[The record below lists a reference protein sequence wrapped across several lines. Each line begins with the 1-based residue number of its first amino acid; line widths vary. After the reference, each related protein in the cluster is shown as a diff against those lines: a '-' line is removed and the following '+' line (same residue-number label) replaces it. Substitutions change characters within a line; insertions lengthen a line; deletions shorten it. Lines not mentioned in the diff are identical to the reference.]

1 MVGLSLRARCVVG
14 VLLCIL
20 GTVVRYK
27 IISVDLL
34 RDLVK
39 FFFSDFKKKTLLTR
53 FWQIIELA
61 GRKKREDDEDDTE
74 EEDEEK
80 AQQRRRRSERK
91 LISFGNR

>member
-1 MVGLSLRARCVVG
+1 MCVVGLSLRARCVVG

-39 FFFSDFKKKTLLTR
+39 FFFSDFKKKDVTHS
-53 FWQIIELA
+53 ILA
-61 GRKKREDDEDDTE
+61 NNRVSG
-74 EEDEEK
+74 EK
-80 AQQRRRRSERK
+80 EA
-91 LISFGNR
+91 GG